1 MRNKQSEKQ
10 LYREEINVNRAELFQ
25 HTVKVFSENADSG
38 QSKPMS
44 AYMRNQFPFLGIK
57 SQDRRQLQKEIAEE
71 TGYAKEPFCE
81 EFVRFLWGLPEREY
95 QYFAVDYLISRS
107 KTLARDHIGL
117 VRELIT
123 QKSWW
128 DTVDALASNVVGPL
142 CMKYPDIRHKEI
154 LQFSESGNIWL
165 IRTSILFQLRYKDK
179 TDTDLL
185 ADVIERHSETGE
197 FFIDK
202 AIGWA
207 LRQYART
214 DATWVLEFLNTHT
227 LAPLSIREAEKH
239 LKRT

>member
-1 MRNKQSEKQ
+1 MADA
-10 LYREEINVNRAELFQ
+10 LRELSQ
-25 HTVKVFSENADSG
+25 HTIKVFSENADSS

-44 AYMRNQFPFLGIK
+44 AYMREQFPFLGIK
-57 SQDRRQLQKEIAEE
+57 SQDRKQLQKEIAKE

-95 QYFAVDYLISRS
+95 QYFAVDYLINKS

-117 VRELIT
+117 LRELIT

-128 DTVDALASNVVGPL
+128 DTVDALASNVVGLL
-142 CMKYPDIRHKEI
+142 CMKYPDIRHREI

-165 IRTSILFQLRYKDK
+165 IRTAILFQLRYKNK

-214 DATWVLEFLNTHT
+214 DEKWVLEFLDTHT
-227 LAPLSIREAEKH
+227 LAPLSAREAEKH
-239 LKRT
+239 LNRDV

>member
-1 MRNKQSEKQ
+1 MQ
-10 LYREEINVNRAELFQ
+10 LYWEEINVNKAELFQ
-25 HTVKVFSENADSG
+25 HTIKAFSENADLS
-38 QSKPMS
+38 QSEPMS
-44 AYMRNQFPFLGIK
+44 AYMRDQFPFLGIR

-95 QYFAVDYLISRS
+95 QYFAVDYLINKS

-117 VRELIT
+117 LRELIT

-128 DTVDALASNVVGPL
+128 DTVDALASNVVGLL
-142 CMKYPDIRHKEI
+142 CMKYPDIRHREI

-165 IRTSILFQLRYKDK
+165 IRTAILFQLRYKNK

-207 LRQYART
+207 LRQYAKT
-214 DATWVLEFLNTHT
+214 DGKWVLEFLSTHT
-227 LAPLSIREAEKH
+227 LAPLSVRKAEKH
-239 LKRT
+239 LMRV